1 MSIDNADAVID
12 GLEQF
17 SICCIVR
24 NEGSL
29 AIQAQDE
36 EVVFRR
42 FEAEA
47 VRSTRPGRG
56 ELAGTGAAVW
66 GEQSVGVENFRAE
79 ATNGTDGASSAAARS
94 AEPGDRD
101 GGESVA
107 EPVEGTTGS
116 DAGGVAAGGVGS
128 RGGAVQCAASVA
140 GVATDAVA
148 VEKKSL
154 RAQEQDTPENRQRRQ
169 AWREQVSQLDPQRLV
184 FLDESGV
191 TTQMTRRYGRAP
203 RGERIREA
211 TPAGHWNTLTLLG
224 AMTQQGMLASMTVE
238 SPTDGDVFLA
248 YLDEVLC
255 RQLQAGQVVV
265 MDNLSVH
272 KVAGVRERIEAVGAT
287 LLYLPPYSP
296 DFNPIEQAWS
306 KIKQKL
312 RAAQARTVEALEAAV
327 AQALATVTSQDATAW
342 FHHCGHAIQ

>member
-1 MSIDNADAVID
+1 M
-12 GLEQF
+12 
-17 SICCIVR
+17 
-24 NEGSL
+24 
-29 AIQAQDE
+29 
-36 EVVFRR
+36 
-42 FEAEA
+42 
-47 VRSTRPGRG
+47 
-56 ELAGTGAAVW
+56 AGI
-66 GEQSVGVENFRAE
+66 
-79 ATNGTDGASSAAARS
+79 
-94 AEPGDRD
+94 
-101 GGESVA
+101 
-107 EPVEGTTGS
+107 
-116 DAGGVAAGGVGS
+116 
-128 RGGAVQCAASVA
+128 
-140 GVATDAVA
+140 ATDAVA

-154 RAQEQDTPENRQRRQ
+154 RASEQDTPENRQRRQ

-265 MDNLSVH
+265 MDNLSMH

-312 RAAQARTVEALEAAV
+312 RSAQARTVEALEAAV

-342 FHHCGHAIQ
+342 FHHCGHAIR